1 MSKLTRTFVFF
12 ALLAL
17 VTAWDSPQERLNK
30 KWGRCPSEIEIHA
43 QPRFWPTSD
52 EYNEGFEQSLEWIHE
67 KLIECPN
74 LTSLDLAIGIS
85 GCVTYGG
92 PHNLPLDP
100 FNDTKYVASLESLE
114 LQDYELG
121 GRNLDWVG
129 EPSSSVKR
137 CLEVDDVSECKEYW
151 EDGEDGVYGVY
162 WRHEL
167 SAGQTWALY
176 NTGCSLPGSRCH
188 LTNLEL
194 WTQAMD
200 FSNLRHLALA
210 GCTGDVEL
218 LTTHLV
224 PKLSSLRS
232 LSFSG
237 SKYAD
242 MFLALG
248 KNTLHRIALVN
259 NDPYQESESVHFD
272 KFKAYMAHHA
282 DSLKSLEWR
291 MHETHGTLGLSQIP
305 LSDLRNLHTLAP
317 NLEEL
322 TMDLDRNGTW
332 PMEVLD
338 AIVEG
343 APASLKN
350 LTLYLELTSDCR
362 HRQDSII
369 WDSSDDAQ
377 EGCMG
382 IDQYRQPILTAET
395 ATPLFNHL
403 IRKAHEAGKPALTM
417 AKFRSG
423 YWGRRVD
430 GGGYILDYPWLVDQ
444 QINSCNGDVTCTML
458 RDDGSRYE
466 LGGGICS
473 SPRIPNMD
481 RWRKHIC
488 GLDNYK

>member
-1 MSKLTRTFVFF
+1 MAHFAPKIPPRMMTKLTSTFVFF
-12 ALLAL
+12 ALVALA
-17 VTAWDSPQERLNK
+17 TAYTPDRWWTKPGLCS
-30 KWGRCPSEIEIHA
+30 SEIKTHA
-43 QPRFWPTSD
+43 QPRTWPTSHGWHD
-52 EYNEGFEQSLEWIHE
+52 RTLEWIHE
-67 KLIECPN
+67 KLITCPS
-74 LTSLDLAIGIS
+74 LTSLDLSIGITGCEVYS
-85 GCVTYGG
+85 G
-92 PHNLPLDP
+92 PQNLPLDP
-100 FNDTKYVASLESLE
+100 FNNTKYVAALESLE
-114 LQDYELG
+114 LQDYELD
-121 GRNLDWVG
+121 GRILDWAT
-129 EPSSSVKR
+129 EPPVWYKEPLDADSI
-137 CLEVDDVSECKEYW
+137 SEYE
-151 EDGEDGVYGVY
+151 EDGID
-162 WRHEL
+162 WRHFQNIAQ
-167 SAGQTWALY
+167 SWSSYT
-176 NTGCSLPGSRCH
+176 TGCSLPESQCH

-194 WTQAMD
+194 WTKAMD
-200 FSNLRHLALA
+200 FSKLRHLALA

-218 LTTHLV
+218 LTTHLA

-237 SKYAD
+237 SKYVD

-259 NDPYQESESVHFD
+259 NDPYQESEFVHFD

-305 LSDLRNLHTLAP
+305 MSDLRNLHTLAP

-322 TMDLDRNGTW
+322 TMDLNRNGTW

-362 HRQDSII
+362 HQQDVFL
-369 WDSSDDAQ
+369 WGSSDDAQ
-377 EGCMG
+377 GECLG
-382 IDQYRQPILTAET
+382 IDRYRQPILNAET

-403 IRKAHEAGKPALTM
+403 IHKAHEAGKPALTT

-423 YWGRRVD
+423 YWGRIVQ
-430 GGGYILDYPWLVDQ
+430 GGGLILGYPWLEEQ
-444 QINSCNGDVTCTML
+444 QKKNFNGDVTCTML

-473 SPRIPNMD
+473 SPRDPS
-481 RWRKHIC
+481 KYYG
-488 GLDNYK
+488 GLRPPLFF